1 MNNRSEKLEFKK
13 WLIDLKEE
21 KKKYKTDGVKLNTLV
36 IILNVNKPSTPIK
49 PPNHHIDTAS
59 HSYR

>member
-1 MNNRSEKLEFKK
+1 MNNISEKLEFKK

-21 KKKYKTDGVKLNTLV
+21 KKKYKTDGVKLNTL
-36 IILNVNKPSTPIK
+36 LNVNKPSTPIK

>member
-21 KKKYKTDGVKLNTLV
+21 KKKHKTDGVKLNTLV

-49 PPNHHIDTAS
+49 PAYHHIDTVS